1 MNNIFGSKLGCHPT
15 QAAKAFFAERD
26 RFISS
31 SQTNYVFA
39 LQSFMQNTD
48 SRRIL
53 RFFNHITQERYTEIS
68 ILNSSKNSMEFE
80 LFRSLMDG
88 KTEIC
93 SVRLERQTP
102 LKDDYVY
109 DDNEFVYGVSILS
122 VETAVLEP
130 KDEPDKNSE
139 EFNNPNDTRTSSVV
153 TFSDSNDS
161 DSDDSDD

>member
-15 QAAKAFFAERD
+15 QAAKSFFIDRD
-26 RFISS
+26 RFISP
-31 SQTNYVFA
+31 SQTNYIVA
-39 LQSFMQNTD
+39 LHSFMQNTD
-48 SRRIL
+48 SKRIL
-53 RFFNHITQERYTEIS
+53 RFFNSITHERYTEIS

-109 DDNEFVYGVSILS
+109 DGNEFVYGVSILS
-122 VETAVLEP
+122 VEAAIIEP
-130 KDEPDKNSE
+130 RDSPDKNSE

-153 TFSDSNDS
+153 TFSDSDDS
-161 DSDDSDD
+161 DSDD